1 MTMSDSGKCQICS
14 RPLTPHQWYAGRVCG
29 DWRCRERLLGH
40 ALVAHRQEAGRAL
53 GVMQV
58 ETYPVAVVP
67 WRQMKLVP
75 LADERRADLQRF
87 VLDLLA
93 QSCADESQSAQNGED
108 DRPER
113 AADATPPDPATDSLL
128 GAICAVCQ
136 GFCCFYG
143 GVRHAFLDADAMAA
157 YRGRHPGTGDA
168 EVAAAYLAFLP
179 ERHCEGSCVYHTA
192 NGCALSRDMR
202 ARICNAY
209 ECRGLKDARKGH
221 AAGGDS
227 RACVV
232 VRHDNS
238 IVRSAFVDS
247 TAIRRFPPGP

>member
-1 MTMSDSGKCQICS
+1 MTMSEFGKCLICS
-14 RPLTPHQWYAGRVCG
+14 RPLTRHQWYSGRVCG
-29 DWRCRERLLGH
+29 DWRCRGRLLGG
-40 ALVAHRQEAGRAL
+40 ALVAHRQEAGQAL

-67 WRQMKLVP
+67 WREMKLVP

-93 QSCADESQSAQNGED
+93 QSSADESQSARHGED
-108 DRPER
+108 GRSGR
-113 AADATPPDPATDSLL
+113 AADVTPPHQATDGLL

-157 YRGRHPGTGDA
+157 FRGRYPGTGDA

-192 NGCALSRDMR
+192 NGCALPRDMR

-209 ECRGLKDARKGH
+209 ECRGLKETRQGR
-221 AAGGDS
+221 AAGSDF

-238 IVRSAFVDS
+238 IVRSAFVNS
-247 TAIRRFPPGP
+247 SAIRRFPPGP